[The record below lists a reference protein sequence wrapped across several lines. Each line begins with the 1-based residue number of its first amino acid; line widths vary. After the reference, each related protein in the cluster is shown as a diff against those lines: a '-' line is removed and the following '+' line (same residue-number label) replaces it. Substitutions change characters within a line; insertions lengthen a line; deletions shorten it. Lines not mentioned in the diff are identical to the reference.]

1 MKRRY
6 ILLTIFVIV
15 LFLLY
20 ISPYKCFLDIL
31 NANIKRTTNF
41 KPFYA
46 GIEGLPATSEYIP
59 ELKYIEESWKDVR
72 EEMEAI
78 MKEDIPTMHDTYN
91 NMFLY
96 KGSGSSENKFI
107 KQIQKKLTE
116 LIYGD
121 DLDTFDKIGSDKWR
135 TYNLILFNQDVPAN
149 TKKCPITTKLLKKIP
164 GMQSALFSFMR
175 PGAYVPPHNDPAK
188 GVIRYHLAL
197 KVPKEREK
205 CFINVNGKNYHWQ
218 EGKGVLFDDVYD
230 HWVRNESDETRVILF
245 VDILR
250 PLEGTAKIAQ
260 SIANYAN
267 YLNPGVKRLIE
278 ESEIKS
284 YKKEKE
290 NSSNKVDEFKK

>member
-1 MKRRY
+1 MKKRY
-6 ILLTIFVIV
+6 LLSIIVVFLIV
-15 LFLLY
+15 L
-20 ISPYKCFLDIL
+20 IIVSPYKSFLDIL
-31 NANIKRTTNF
+31 NANIKSSTEF

-46 GIEGLPATSEYIP
+46 GIEGLPTTTEFIP
-59 ELKYIEESWKDVR
+59 ELKYIENSWKEVKK
-72 EEMEAI
+72 EMESI
-78 MKEDIPTMHDTYN
+78 MDEDIPSMHDTYN

-96 KGSGSSENKFI
+96 KGSGSGENKLI
-107 KQIQKKLTE
+107 KSLQKSLIG

-135 TYNLILFNQDVPAN
+135 TYNLILFNQDVSSN

-205 CFINVNGKNYHWQ
+205 CFINVDGRNYHWE

-230 HWVRNESDETRVILF
+230 HWVKNDTDETRVILF

-250 PLEGTAKIAQ
+250 PLEGRAKFVQ

-267 YLNPGVKRLIE
+267 YINPGVQRLIK
-278 ESEIKS
+278 ESELKH
-284 YKKEKE
+284 
-290 NSSNKVDEFKK
+290 SNKEIETETKYIS

>member
-1 MKRRY
+1 MKKRY
-6 ILLTIFVIV
+6 ILSLIALTLIILIIV
-15 LFLLY
+15 
-20 ISPYKCFLDIL
+20 SPYKSFLDVL
-31 NANIKRTTNF
+31 NASIKRSSDF

-46 GIEGLPATSEYIP
+46 GIEGLPTTTEFIP
-59 ELKYIEESWKDVR
+59 ELKYIENSWKDVKK
-72 EEMEAI
+72 EMESI
-78 MKEDIPTMHDTYN
+78 MNEDIPTMHDTYN

-96 KGSGSSENKFI
+96 KGSGSSENKLI
-107 KQIQKKLTE
+107 KSLQKSLTG

-135 TYNLILFNQDVPAN
+135 TYNLILFNQDVPSN

-164 GMQSALFSFMR
+164 GMQSALFSFMK

-205 CFINVNGKNYHWQ
+205 CFINVDGRNYHWE

-230 HWVRNESDETRVILF
+230 HWVRNDSDETRVILF

-250 PLEGTAKIAQ
+250 PLEGTGKIVQ

-267 YLNPGVKRLIE
+267 YINPGVQRLIK
-278 ESEIKS
+278 ESELKS
-284 YKKEKE
+284 SSKDLNKKEK
-290 NSSNKVDEFKK
+290 NIVA